1 MKKNIIVICLFI
13 SLLLLSGCGSK
24 DVENINDK
32 NQKPTTE
39 QQQTQNNSYKGSTT
53 KVKKSTSTTA
63 TTKAKKSTSTTTS
76 ATVTTTKKTTTVP
89 TTASTT
95 VTTTKKTTTVP
106 TTANTT
112 VTTTKKTTTSKK
124 IYTFTESDANNF
136 YSQVTAYAN
145 SKGWVNI
152 GKSGAN
158 EELIIAAYFFTS
170 NSEAQDNESYQE
182 KYNKAIAHID
192 KSNSEKQP
200 GTTIYYRA
208 DINKRIKG
216 ISGQVNDYSV
226 WMYAYAE

>member
-39 QQQTQNNSYKGSTT
+39 QQQTQNNSYKESTT
-53 KVKKSTSTTA
+53 KTKKSTSTTA

-76 ATVTTTKKTTTVP
+76 ATVTTTKKTTT
-89 TTASTT
+89 
-95 VTTTKKTTTVP
+95 TVP
-106 TTANTT
+106 TTTSTT